1 MSEKW
6 GVPPWELKERLTPRW
21 WYRYKMMQTAKNL
34 ATVSDA
40 VRMGEKRG
48 ASKMSSEERAQ
59 LAKLRK
65 QRSMLLKELK

>member
-1 MSEKW
+1 
-6 GVPPWELKERLTPRW
+6 
-21 WYRYKMMQTAKNL
+21 MMQTAKNL